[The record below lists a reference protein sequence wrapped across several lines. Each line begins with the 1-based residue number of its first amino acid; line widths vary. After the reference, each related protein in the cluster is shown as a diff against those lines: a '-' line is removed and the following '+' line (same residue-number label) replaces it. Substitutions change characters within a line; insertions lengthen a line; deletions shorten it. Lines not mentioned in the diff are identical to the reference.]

1 MVQHILVAHDLSP
14 EADMALSRAAQLAQ
28 QTGARLSVLHVLTGQ
43 PDAKEQQHA
52 QVYLHTRLERHGLAQ
67 LQPWI
72 REGRAAEEIL
82 TQAAGLEIDLLIMG
96 RHHRQS
102 PQGFVGTTLEQVLQS
117 CPAPLL
123 LAVTPAAPYSRALA
137 ALDYSDCASR
147 ALQSA
152 WQLMPAGSALTALNI
167 YESSEVCPPESAE
180 LTLQHELFD
189 QLVADLRR
197 HLADTGAQLQSSL
210 RYGERNN
217 CLDSAIAAVQPQ
229 LLALGSHS
237 RGTMSEALLGSLT
250 REYLDQPPCDVLIAH

>member
-1 MVQHILVAHDLSP
+1 
-14 EADMALSRAAQLAQ
+14 
-28 QTGARLSVLHVLTGQ
+28 
-43 PDAKEQQHA
+43 
-52 QVYLHTRLERHGLAQ
+52 
-67 LQPWI
+67 
-72 REGRAAEEIL
+72 
-82 TQAAGLEIDLLIMG
+82 
-96 RHHRQS
+96 
-102 PQGFVGTTLEQVLQS
+102 
-117 CPAPLL
+117 
-123 LAVTPAAPYSRALA
+123 
-137 ALDYSDCASR
+137 
-147 ALQSA
+147 
-152 WQLMPAGSALTALNI
+152 MPGGSALTALNI

-197 HLADTGAQLQSSL
+197 HLAATGAQLQSSL

>member
-14 EADMALSRAAQLAQ
+14 EADLALSRAAQLAQ

-43 PDAKEQQHA
+43 SDAKEQQHA
-52 QVYLHTRLERHGLAQ
+52 QVYLHTTLERNGLAQ
-67 LQPWI
+67 QPWI
-72 REGRAAEEIL
+72 RQGRAAEEIL